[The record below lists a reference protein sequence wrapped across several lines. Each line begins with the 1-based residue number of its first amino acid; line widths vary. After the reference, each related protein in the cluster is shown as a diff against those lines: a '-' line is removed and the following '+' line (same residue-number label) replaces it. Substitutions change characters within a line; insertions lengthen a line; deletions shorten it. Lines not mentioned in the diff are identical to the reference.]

1 MHLSVLS
8 FRIAENKKG
17 PLFKVLFNHFV
28 HFFYTFLTVFNGTV
42 FLVILKCVIGTVG
55 NLAAPFLKL
64 VLSRTTIRLDIFL
77 GYRIMPVNHIIH
89 KFSF

>member
-64 VLSRTTIRLDIFL
+64 VLSPYLPYPNYLTKH
-77 GYRIMPVNHIIH
+77 YYIIH
-89 KFSF
+89 IN